1 MKRKILSVMVAGLFL
16 SMLIMNCDSNGK
28 KKMEEQQNKEK
39 QRIEEEQLKKEEE
52 RKKEQQKKIDTLL
65 GKGAAAKADPDF
77 VGSKFE
83 NRGKISGDGLDMDFA
98 SDTNLAQF
106 SFISVSTLSYPT
118 AAYKVI
124 DDTVPGNKKII
135 FDFTNYL
142 TALSTVTQDDYI
154 ELNKIE
160 AEKEL
165 RSRGGMT
172 EEEIK
177 KAIED
182 FIQDILDDIKK
193 DPSVFEDIRNTA
205 IEQLKKP
212 IMEGVLS
219 ADKNTITIK
228 NFVYYDWGSTSE
240 EGEKVFTRQ

>member
-83 NRGKISGDGLDMDFA
+83 SDYLELNFA

-106 SFISVSTLSYPT
+106 SVIPSSSLPYPT
-118 AAYKVI
+118 AAYKV
-124 DDTVPGNKKII
+124 TGNKII

-154 ELNKIE
+154 ELEKIE

-165 RSRGGMT
+165 RSKGGMT

-182 FIQDILDDIKK
+182 FIQDELDDLKK
-193 DPSVFEDIRNTA
+193 DPIAFEDIRNTA
-205 IEQLKKP
+205 IEQLKNP

-228 NFVYYDWGSTSE
+228 NFVYYDWGSTSA

>member
-28 KKMEEQQNKEK
+28 KKMEEQQKKEK

-83 NRGKISGDGLDMDFA
+83 NRGKIIGDELELNFA
-98 SDTNLAQF
+98 SDTNLVSA
-106 SFISVSTLSYPT
+106 ISPGVVIDSYPT

-142 TALSTVTQDDYI
+142 TALSTVTQDDYMQ
-154 ELNKIE
+154 LYKIA

-165 RSRGGMT
+165 RRRGGMT

-177 KAIED
+177 KVIED
-182 FIQDILDDIKK
+182 SIQDILDEIKK
-193 DPSVFEDIRNTA
+193 HPSAFEDIRNTA
-205 IEQLKKP
+205 IEQLKNP

-228 NFVYYDWGSTSE
+228 NFVYYGWGSTSE
-240 EGEKVFTRQ
+240 KGEKVFTRQ